1 MPVSRETYTKRV
13 TDILA
18 AKDVQA
24 WLLKQRMASWR
35 YCSVCKGRVV
45 RKKNA
50 TIECRKCGR
59 WMTVDQYVAQEA
71 ARVSEEGLSV
81 PTAGEEGTTGL
92 AAAQPEADAV

>member
-1 MPVSRETYTKRV
+1 MPVSRETHAKRYA
-13 TDILA
+13 DILA

-24 WLLKQRMASWR
+24 WLLKQRMANWR

-59 WMTVDQYVAQEA
+59 WMTVADYEASLAAEA
-71 ARVSEEGLSV
+71 AATDGYTVQAPDE
-81 PTAGEEGTTGL
+81 
-92 AAAQPEADAV
+92 AQP